1 MPIDPHPS
9 RIAIVGGGV
18 AGCAA
23 AILLR
28 AQGHEVTLFEAVADP
43 RPVGAGLLLQPTGQ
57 AILRRLGLLDEV
69 LAHGAPV
76 QRLFGDNAR
85 GRTVLDLDY
94 GRFAPG
100 CFGLGIQRGTLIGL
114 LWRRMLAAGTTVR
127 LATSVEGFAQD
138 DAGVSLAGAGGVELG
153 RFDALILANGSF
165 STLRAGMQ
173 VQQAQAPSHGMSPQ
187 LGQGANMAL
196 IDAWVLAH
204 CVRTARTPHGVAWN
218 DAFAGWSDERRP
230 HLRFYQRSSV
240 ALTPLFQSHGRV
252 APLLRDLFFGLPGRW
267 SWVHQHSVA
276 ALAGLKTGWLSGR
289 IDLARYDPPAA
300 APP

>member
-1 MPIDPHPS
+1 MIAPIKKENTNAARG
-9 RIAIVGGGV
+9 RIAVVGGGV

-57 AILRRLGLLDEV
+57 AILRRLGLLDEA

-94 GRFAPG
+94 GRFAAG
-100 CFGLGIQRGTLIGL
+100 CFGLGIQRGALFGL

-127 LATSVEGFAQD
+127 LATSVEGFEQD
-138 DAGVSLAGAGGVELG
+138 DAGVALAGAGGVELG

-173 VQQAQAPSHGMSPQ
+173 VRQAQAPFP
-187 LGQGANMAL
+187 
-196 IDAWVLAH
+196 
-204 CVRTARTPHGVAWN
+204 
-218 DAFAGWSDERRP
+218 
-230 HLRFYQRSSV
+230 
-240 ALTPLFQSHGRV
+240 
-252 APLLRDLFFGLPGRW
+252 
-267 SWVHQHSVA
+267 
-276 ALAGLKTGWLSGR
+276 
-289 IDLARYDPPAA
+289 
-300 APP
+300 